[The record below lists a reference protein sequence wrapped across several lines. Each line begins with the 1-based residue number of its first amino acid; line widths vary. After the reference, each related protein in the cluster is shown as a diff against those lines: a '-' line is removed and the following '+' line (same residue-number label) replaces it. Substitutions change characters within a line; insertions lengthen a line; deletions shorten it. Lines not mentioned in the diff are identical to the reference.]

1 MYAPYQPPVLAP
13 ASHNLTGTPAPG
25 HTGPGQGQ
33 GQGPLLQHQ
42 VSNYLNMRIVYFH
55 LHEKSHRDL
64 VDIYFVR
71 SDLHSCTVPT

>member
-33 GQGPLLQHQ
+33 GQGQGPLLQHQ
-42 VSNYLNMRIVYFH
+42 VSYYLNISIVCFY

-64 VDIYFVR
+64 ID
-71 SDLHSCTVPT
+71 